1 MILGRGNNEPNL
13 FIFKRGTLLPMTE
26 AAQSAVIP
34 ASGCQQSRA
43 IGPRYLR
50 YFVLAIALWISLF
63 AAATLVI
70 DPYGIS
76 PIHVTIPHVNRYK
89 PKRLD
94 IDRLI
99 KPYEVWR
106 YQPRTVFLGTSRI
119 HQSIDPAGLDGSR
132 YAPAYNASVPAVS
145 LGMNISY
152 LNQYLRLDHNLR
164 YVFVELFLYN
174 FLGQDQTHPPISLI
188 DMIENSAVLF
198 FSYDT
203 AWDTLYTLWYNVQ
216 MDEPCYEIKPGGYFY
231 YPPGEP
237 KDTFNGFPAGMLD
250 IDRKEHGNPTLSEP
264 SFATVDELIETA
276 KRDHVQLTFL
286 MTPEHPY
293 FWYYIDSIDR
303 WDLITD
309 WLKHLTAMTSILSFA
324 QPNAWTYE
332 SVRRHMT
339 YWNDPF
345 HFSLAMGRGIE
356 SEIAGTPEP
365 GLPQG
370 FMVRLTP
377 AGVDSYVAGQ
387 REAVRN
393 WARQHPHFVAAFE
406 AEKKKSRGERE
417 P

>member
-1 MILGRGNNEPNL
+1 MTDSRYFDAQSSRIPALGRKESHLIRPL
-13 FIFKRGTLLPMTE
+13 
-26 AAQSAVIP
+26 
-34 ASGCQQSRA
+34 
-43 IGPRYLR
+43 YLWH
-50 YFVLAIALWISLF
+50 FALAIVLWTSLL
-63 AAATLVI
+63 AAATLII

-76 PIHVTIPHVNRYK
+76 PIHMSIAHVNHYK

-106 YQPRTVFLGTSRI
+106 YQPRTIFLGTSRI
-119 HQSIDPAGLDGSR
+119 HQSIDPAMLDDTR

-152 LNQYLRLDHNLR
+152 LNQYIRLDPNLR

-174 FLGQDQTHPPISLI
+174 FLGQGQEHPPISLTE
-188 DMIENSAVLF
+188 MLKNTATLF

-203 AWDTLYTLWYNVQ
+203 AWEALVTLQFNMETDT
-216 MDEPCYEIKPGGYFY
+216 PCYEIKPGGYFY
-231 YPPGEP
+231 YPPGH
-237 KDTFNGFPAGMLD
+237 DAQGTFDGFPVGIWG
-250 IDRKEHGNPTLSEP
+250 IDRLEHGNPTLNDSA
-264 SFATVDELIETA
+264 FAAVDELIETT
-276 KRDHVQLTFL
+276 KRNHIKPTFL

-309 WLKHLTAMTSILSFA
+309 WLKHLTAMTPILSFA

-332 SVRRHMT
+332 SVQRHMT

-356 SEIAGTPEP
+356 SELAGTPEP
-365 GLPQG
+365 ELPKD

-377 AGVDSYVAGQ
+377 AGVESYVASQ
-387 REAVRN
+387 RAAVRR
-393 WARQHPHFVAAFE
+393 WARDHADFVAAFE
-406 AEKKKSRGERE
+406 AEKKKSRRATD